1 MLNIIFMA
9 RFWLDLR
16 GHLRRNHFKLIF
28 SRLFEICGIGI
39 ISFCLYLIGVIK
51 WWRMKL
57 GNNFTSIPL
66 YYGWK
71 IVHQSI
77 PAAPSPPPPPGEG
90 HLAFARGWGIGV
102 LANFAPLGAAGIDR
116 YITFIIVDF
125 WHVYP
130 CFIYRSRTPPSK
142 KFGAWVWLKFRS
154 FRQNTC

>member
-9 RFWLDLR
+9 RFWLD
-16 GHLRRNHFKLIF
+16 LRRNHFKLIF

-39 ISFCLYLIGVIK
+39 ISFCLYFIGVIK

-77 PAAPSPPPPPGEG
+77 PAAPSPPPPGGG
-90 HLAFARGWGIGV
+90 HLAFARGWGISK
-102 LANFAPLGAAGIDR
+102 FCAAG
-116 YITFIIVDF
+116 
-125 WHVYP
+125 
-130 CFIYRSRTPPSK
+130 RSWNWPIHYVHNRRFLTCLSLFYLSIENSNLEK
-142 KFGAWVWLKFRS
+142 VWGLLKVWLKFRS

>member
-9 RFWLDLR
+9 RFWLD
-16 GHLRRNHFKLIF
+16 LRRNHFKLIF

-77 PAAPSPPPPPGEG
+77 PAAPSPPPPRGGAFGICPGVG
-90 HLAFARGWGIGV
+90 YWGISK
-102 LANFAPLGAAGIDR
+102 FCAAG
-116 YITFIIVDF
+116 
-125 WHVYP
+125 
-130 CFIYRSRTPPSK
+130 RSWNWPIHYVHNRRFLTCLSLFYLSIENSTLEK
-142 KFGAWVWLKFRS
+142 VWSLSLLKFRI